1 MYISTA
7 VPPKLKA
14 GSENK
19 SWQSHE
25 VLYSIISACT
35 VSFSCIQALESV
47 AQLSNVHIGKTWFCY
62 MPINHLVI
70 LFYCMTVFLSVQTW
84 LRAHYM
90 NWWSACNLLTS
101 VRILLLVLISE
112 NQHFSISFQNWD
124 WGHLDKN
131 KRRFGEHSKFGC
143 NPSITQWLQHLP
155 RGQSSP
161 GNRQSGQHPSNG
173 RRQIPHSVSSFATHL
188 QIATAVQLLI
198 LTFMAM
204 LLVDTTEF
212 CF

>member
-1 MYISTA
+1 MLCTSCMDIYMPLWSLNPRYAPEVPLFVLLQMYISTA
-7 VPPKLKA
+7 VPQKIKVD
-14 GSENK
+14 
-19 SWQSHE
+19 SHMKC
-25 VLYSIISACT
+25 S
-35 VSFSCIQALESV
+35 
-47 AQLSNVHIGKTWFCY
+47 
-62 MPINHLVI
+62 P
-70 LFYCMTVFLSVQTW
+70 
-84 LRAHYM
+84 
-90 NWWSACNLLTS
+90 
-101 VRILLLVLISE
+101 ILLHDSILACANMAKGTLYELMISLQSLDLSSYPCKTLLWVLISE

-143 NPSITQWLQHLP
+143 NPSITQSLQHLP

-198 LTFMAM
+198 LTFMAI